1 MDDRLKQLSHHQST
15 IIGLDE
21 CKKSAVCIPLL
32 RKEQGYDILFE
43 VRSGKIK
50 HQPGDICFPG
60 GMVEPSETS
69 FEAAVRET
77 QEELL
82 LSRDQ
87 IEVIGRMDVFLHT
100 GTGLLL
106 SPYAAILH
114 DYEGTYSEDEVA
126 EVFTVPLDFFL
137 HTEPEVYE
145 MEEQVLLGDD
155 FPFDRILG
163 GREYR
168 WRKRKET
175 VYFYQYGHRTI
186 WGLTGKII
194 HSFAKIYAGPDDGR

>member
-69 FEAAVRET
+69 LRRRYGKHRKNCFC
-77 QEELL
+77 
-82 LSRDQ
+82 
-87 IEVIGRMDVFLHT
+87 
-100 GTGLLL
+100 
-106 SPYAAILH
+106 
-114 DYEGTYSEDEVA
+114 
-126 EVFTVPLDFFL
+126 
-137 HTEPEVYE
+137 PEIR
-145 MEEQVLLGDD
+145 L
-155 FPFDRILG
+155 R
-163 GREYR
+163 
-168 WRKRKET
+168 
-175 VYFYQYGHRTI
+175 
-186 WGLTGKII
+186 
-194 HSFAKIYAGPDDGR
+194 